1 MKLNNLYLIGIGLA
15 LLTGCSSG
23 NDAPSNTGTPSA
35 LPAGAAQ
42 ALPQLSITT
51 DNGAEVTSREIYVP
65 GDYVLKDESRTILLQ
80 GRTEIKGR
88 GHSTWDMP
96 KKPYHIKLATSSAL
110 LGMPA
115 NRHWALLANYADK
128 TLLRNDLTFQ
138 ISQWMGMEYTPRS
151 TFVDVELNGV
161 YLGVYQLTEHI
172 RIAPDR
178 VNIPELKVADTTPDR
193 ITGGY
198 LIEIDETRGEVFC
211 YDSPRFGS
219 AMPFCLKNPE
229 TLLNVGW
236 ESQRAYIE
244 QYLKDT
250 EDAIFG
256 DNFTNPTTGLGY
268 ASYIDVDSLVQYYL
282 VNELVRNV
290 DGDLRRSTYLYKK
303 RDGKLTFGP
312 VWDFDLAAGNANY
325 IGCWTDDWY
334 VRNAPWFTRLFQDPA
349 FAAKVRDKW
358 NQFKSSGYPE
368 ELFQHIDRRAT
379 YLSHVQVR
387 NFQEWPILSTWVWP
401 NCVVT
406 GSYQGEVTAVKDWLR
421 DRINWM
427 DAQFNP

>member
-1 MKLNNLYLIGIGLA
+1 MKQTSLYLIGVGLV

-23 NDAPSNTGTPSA
+23 SDAPSNTTTQSA
-35 LPAGAAQ
+35 LPVGAAQ

-96 KKPYHIKLATSSAL
+96 KKPYHIKLATSSSL

-151 TFVDVELNGV
+151 TFVEVELNGT
-161 YLGVYQLTEHI
+161 YLGIYQLTEHI

-178 VNIPELKVADTTPDR
+178 VNIPQLKIGDTNF
-193 ITGGY
+193 TGGY

-211 YDSPRFGS
+211 YDSPRFGT
-219 AMPFCLKNPE
+219 AMPFCLKDPE
-229 TLLNVGW
+229 TLLNPGW
-236 ESQRAYIE
+236 EALRAYIE
-244 QYLKDT
+244 GYISQA
-250 EDAIFG
+250 EAAIFS
-256 DNFTNPTTGLGY
+256 DDFANPVTGY

-290 DGDLRRSTYLYKK
+290 DGDLRRSAYLYKK

-312 VWDFDLAAGNANY
+312 VWDFDLAAGNADY

-334 VRNAPWFTRLFQDPA
+334 VRRAPWFTRLFEDPA
-349 FAAKVRDKW
+349 FAAKVKDKW
-358 NQFKSSGYPE
+358 NQLKASGSLN

-406 GSYQGEVTAVKDWLR
+406 GSYQGEVTALKTWLQG
-421 DRINWM
+421 RIDWM
-427 DAQFNP
+427 DSQFNP